1 MKTSKEKP
9 FVTATKTLPSSIE
22 LWGLKWDINLL
33 QNTIKITNLH
43 QDMFVSQFWRILLL
57 NKKDEKRNSAKRKQ
71 SNLIKFHSNW
81 YFDSISG

>member
-43 QDMFVSQFWRILLL
+43 QDMFVS
-57 NKKDEKRNSAKRKQ
+57 
-71 SNLIKFHSNW
+71 
-81 YFDSISG
+81 